1 MRRLLATIA
10 LLLIGWTTVEPAS
23 LAALASSSVPMCC
36 RKGGKHHCTGSPSD
50 DATDGV
56 VRLHGVAPVCPHR
69 AQALAPSSHFQFE
82 ALSEFAASLPRVYA
96 SVSALDRSA
105 SHIFV
110 ARGVFDR
117 GPPQSTL

>member
-23 LAALASSSVPMCC
+23 LAALTSSNVPMCC

-56 VRLHGVAPVCPHR
+56 VRLHAVAPVCPHR
-69 AQALAPSSHFQFE
+69 SQALAPTTHFQFE
-82 ALSEFAASLPRVYA
+82 TLSELRAPLARVYA
-96 SVSALDRSA
+96 SVPALDPSA
-105 SHIFV
+105 SHAFV
-110 ARGVFDR
+110 PRGVFDR
-117 GPPQSTL
+117 GPPKFTL